1 MSKYDDD
8 YEEDDYLVDGE
19 NPFIDDDDDD
29 DLYEDDSGR
38 KKPSKKK
45 PKGRAPDKAQT
56 DRKRAAE
63 DDDGESEDDDYY
75 EDDGYYDSPPKD
87 NGSFSSWLIAIILTF
102 IPIAGFIYLLA
113 KGVIKKDASERST
126 WARAALTVQ
135 LVICCVLTVLAYAG
149 KIPVKG
155 IKLPASSLSASSDA
169 GKTGGTSEKAADEG
183 KKAEVSSDIVVKF
196 TSGAAIEM
204 VTGGTKYKELST
216 DKDDYSEVMSYL
228 SEDGTKTLTLV
239 RMDGGDTMKS
249 MLTEEGIKN
258 VSPDSKISDYSF
270 KKNKEFSM
278 ASFTEKTSYG
288 TDYEYRFCGS
298 RGDYIS
304 ITAEESIQIAASYVD

>member
-75 EDDGYYDSPPKD
+75 EDDGYYDPPPKD

-102 IPIAGFIYLLA
+102 IPIAGFIYLLV
-113 KGVIKKDASERST
+113 KGVIKKDTSARST

-135 LVICCVLTVLAYAG
+135 LVICCVLTVLVYAG
-149 KIPVKG
+149 KIPIKG
-155 IKLPASSLSASSDA
+155 IKLPISTSASADADRDDISGTEDGSGEASSDI
-169 GKTGGTSEKAADEG
+169 T
-183 KKAEVSSDIVVKF
+183 VKF

-204 VTGGTKYKELST
+204 VTGGTKYKELSS
-216 DKDDYSEVMSYL
+216 DSDDYSEVKSY
-228 SEDGTKTLTLV
+228 SSDDGKTLTVV
-239 RMDGGDTMKS
+239 RMDGGDTMQS
-249 MLTEEGIKN
+249 MLTEEGIKSI
-258 VSPDSKISDYSF
+258 SPDSKINDYDF
-270 KKNKEFSM
+270 RKNDEFSM
-278 ASFTEKTSYG
+278 ASFTEETDYG
-288 TDYEYRFCGS
+288 TSYEYRFCGTK
-298 RGDYIS
+298 GDYIS
-304 ITAEESIQIAASYVD
+304 ITAEEPIQIAASYVD